1 MASNNLF
8 VPSGPVREIRR
19 DLPGNLTDDF
29 CYVDIGLHSPGIW
42 SNDGARTFLQY
53 ALPRLQL
60 QLAIIFL
67 LTQSL
72 HLFFRRFHLPRI
84 VSEIMAGIILGPT
97 VLGQIPGVKDTLFP
111 RDGEVYLD
119 LLSKVGYIFFIF
131 LSGVKMDP
139 RTVLRTGIKS
149 WTIGVLAPTC
159 PVVGGLVLIRKFQLK
174 IHRYRWPAY
183 KNMISIQNLF
193 PFPVVASMLVDLKIM
208 NSELGSLALAS
219 GLICDLISNLIV
231 TIVSYGRLGL
241 MNYTKVLM
249 FHSSVLSISLVLF
262 IVFVGRPFCL
272 WIIKKTPEGKPI
284 SRFHVMLMS
293 LFVLIIVLLSDNVGL
308 NYHYGPFL
316 LGLVVPD
323 GPPLGSTLMDRLDTI
338 VSGLLAPLLVT
349 LCGMNVNLIEL
360 FCMQFIG
367 RIWLVFALCL
377 LIKLAAVLLPALIC
391 RVPVKDSVAL
401 AFILSSQG
409 VVQMSFYYYNS
420 INQTLDGETF
430 SMLTTSVLLQAIAAN
445 LIVKSL
451 YDYSR
456 MYTGYQKRDIQHT
469 SYNSELRVLSCSLR
483 ADDVLAVRKILETS
497 YPTNESPLAVY
508 ALHMVELVGRSH
520 PQLIDHQLGQKSS
533 GGTRTQKMIEI
544 LYSFEQQYSGA
555 VTVQQFTA
563 MSLTKFMHHDICS
576 LAFNK
581 LASLII
587 LPFHRKW
594 NHQGK
599 MILDSNSL
607 RAINKEVL
615 DIAPCSVSI
624 LIDRHKV
631 RRNNPTSSWNIGV
644 AFFGGSDDREALA
657 YAGRMAQ
664 SKRVLLT
671 VVRFVSWDIYAGDSQ
686 WDAVLDAEV
695 LKDMRMKSAHQ
706 DNIIYREERVKDGAE
721 TALLIH
727 AMEEAFDLIMVGRRH
742 KDDTPQLLGLSEWN
756 DIPELGPIG
765 DMLAAPDLSSPVSVL
780 VVQHQTLKTK

>member
-1 MASNNLF
+1 
-8 VPSGPVREIRR
+8 
-19 DLPGNLTDDF
+19 
-29 CYVDIGLHSPGIW
+29 
-42 SNDGARTFLQY
+42 
-53 ALPRLQL
+53 
-60 QLAIIFL
+60 
-67 LTQSL
+67 
-72 HLFFRRFHLPRI
+72 
-84 VSEIMAGIILGPT
+84 
-97 VLGQIPGVKDTLFP
+97 
-111 RDGEVYLD
+111 
-119 LLSKVGYIFFIF
+119 
-131 LSGVKMDP
+131 
-139 RTVLRTGIKS
+139 
-149 WTIGVLAPTC
+149 
-159 PVVGGLVLIRKFQLK
+159 
-174 IHRYRWPAY
+174 
-183 KNMISIQNLF
+183 
-193 PFPVVASMLVDLKIM
+193 MLVDLKIM

-219 GLICDLISNLIV
+219 SLICDLMSNLIA

-262 IVFVGRPFCL
+262 IVN
-272 WIIKKTPEGKPI
+272 
-284 SRFHVMLMS
+284 
-293 LFVLIIVLLSDNVGL
+293 NVGL
-308 NYHYGPFL
+308 NYDYGPFL

-323 GPPLGSTLMDRLDTI
+323 GPPLGSILMD
-338 VSGLLAPLLVT
+338 
-349 LCGMNVNLIEL
+349 
-360 FCMQFIG
+360 
-367 RIWLVFALCL
+367 
-377 LIKLAAVLLPALIC
+377 

-483 ADDVLAVRKILETS
+483 ADDVLAVRKTLETS

-508 ALHMVELVGRSH
+508 DLHTVELVGRSD

-555 VTVQQFTA
+555 VTVQQFTT

-594 NHQGK
+594 NHQEK
-599 MILDSNSL
+599 YWIWP
-607 RAINKEVL
+607 RVL
-615 DIAPCSVSI
+615 FPFLLTATR
-624 LIDRHKV
+624 L

-644 AFFGGSDDREALA
+644 AFFGGDDREALA
-657 YAGRMAQ
+657 YAGRRAQ
-664 SKRVLLT
+664 SKRVRLT
-671 VVRFVSWDIYAGDSQ
+671 VVQFVSWDIYAGDSQ
-686 WDAVLDAEV
+686 WDAVLDVEV
-695 LKDMRMKSAHQ
+695 LKDMTMKSAHQ
-706 DNIIYREERVKDGAE
+706 DNIIYREGRVKDGAE

-742 KDDTPQLLGLSEWN
+742 KDDTPQLLGLNEWN
-756 DIPELGPIG
+756 DIPELGPIR
-765 DMLAAPDLSSPVSVL
+765 DMLAAPDLSLHVSVL
-780 VVQHQTLKTK
+780 VMQHQTLKTKVRNVDS